1 MSTSRGGGEG
11 RVRERERERGRGRGG
26 EKERGILSRLHADSA
41 KSSLGFGPT
50 NHEITT

>member
-1 MSTSRGGGEG
+1 MGGE
-11 RVRERERERGRGRGG
+11 RQRERERGGGRGRGG

-41 KSSLGFGPT
+41 KFSLGFGPT